1 MLLHGLVVR
10 DGVGGRSQRM
20 RFEEDISPKE
30 FCTEKVSGTG
40 RRGTDACVR
49 VWSVSGVSWLDLE
62 MTNACGEA

>member
-1 MLLHGLVVR
+1 
-10 DGVGGRSQRM
+10 M